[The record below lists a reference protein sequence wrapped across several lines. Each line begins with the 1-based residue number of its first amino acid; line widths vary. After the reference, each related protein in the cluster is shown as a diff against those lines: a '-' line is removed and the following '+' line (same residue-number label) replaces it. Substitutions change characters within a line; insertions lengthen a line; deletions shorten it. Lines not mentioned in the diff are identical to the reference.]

1 MVAGGGLIMSATRAW
16 PAGRTCQACPT
27 VLPIYNGDDL
37 CAGCAAAVPLEELP
51 TTVGRYL

>member
-27 VLPIYNGDDL
+27 VLSIYNGDVL
-37 CAGCAAAVPLEELP
+37 CGCCQSAVPLEELP